1 MVCIESMMDST
12 RLPLSDD
19 RLTAAPF
26 HLDAQGLAWVKS
38 CFAKMDSEAKIA
50 QIVLPMCRDLSD
62 AGVDAMSARQLGGVH
77 RFPSYTEAELRG
89 SASRLQARSAVPP
102 LLPADI
108 EMSEKAS
115 VKSGTAFPNQM
126 AVAATNDPQNAYRM
140 AAIAAREAGF
150 LGFNI
155 SWTPVVDL
163 ALNFRSNAV
172 NTRAFS
178 QGVEQTIAMMSA
190 YLAGM
195 ADNGLVACVKHF
207 PGDGLDE
214 RDQHFVTT
222 HNSMTL
228 PEWQATFGRIFAAA
242 IAQDVRL
249 VMAGHITLAAYSAAQ
264 GDAALGEVPLL
275 PASLNADLLQGL
287 LRRDLGYNGVI
298 VSDATGM
305 AGFTSCGVRRDI
317 VPLCIESGCDIL
329 LFPRDID
336 EDIGFLRDG
345 LASGALSQAR
355 LDQAVLRVLALK
367 ASMGLH
373 LGPALPAPELRAQR
387 LGSAEHQT
395 WAREVA
401 RGCVTLVK
409 DRQALLPLSPKQ
421 HRRILLAEIRNRR
434 SPSASLPDLEIPAM
448 LEALGF
454 EITRVVPGQPID
466 PRDQDIGLYLIA
478 EEGLSGREVL
488 GPRWEQFHGAFPLTM
503 QRMWQHLPTVFVSL
517 GSPFLLFHMP
527 DCPTFVN
534 GYSAVLPVQRAL
546 VDALTGVIPF
556 RGQSPVDVSCGLL
569 NLQKA

>member
-1 MVCIESMMDST
+1 MET
-12 RLPLSDD
+12 AHLPLSEDQ
-19 RLTAAPF
+19 LKAAPF
-26 HLDAQGLAWVKS
+26 HLDPAALVWVKS
-38 CFAKMDSEAKIA
+38 TFGKMDPDAKLA

-62 AGVDAMSARQLGGVH
+62 AGIDAMITRQLGGVH
-77 RFPSYTEAELRG
+77 RFPSYSADELRH
-89 SASRLQARSAVPP
+89 SALRLLTHSAVPP

-126 AVAATNDPQNAYRM
+126 AVAATNDPQSAYRM
-140 AAIAAREAGF
+140 GAIAAREAGY

-163 ALNFRSNAV
+163 ALNFRANAV

-178 QGVEQTIAMMSA
+178 QNVAQTIAMMSA
-190 YLAGM
+190 YLDGM

-222 HNSMTL
+222 HNSMTMTD
-228 PEWQATFGRIFAAA
+228 WRSSFGRIFATA
-242 IAQDVRL
+242 IRKDVRL
-249 VMAGHITLAAYSAAQ
+249 VMAGHITLAAYQASL
-264 GDAALGEVPLL
+264 GDAALSNERLL
-275 PASLNADLLQGL
+275 PASLNAALLQGL
-287 LRRDLGYNGVI
+287 LRQELGYNGVV

-305 AGFTSCGVRRDI
+305 AGFTSCGPRKDI

-329 LFPRDID
+329 LFPRDTD

-345 LASGALSQAR
+345 LASGALSQKR

-373 LGPALPAPELRAQR
+373 LNRSLPKPERRDAS
-387 LGSAEHQT
+387 LGSAEHKA

-401 RGCVTLVK
+401 EGSVTLVK
-409 DRQALLPLSPKQ
+409 DVQSLLPLSPKQ
-421 HRRILLAEIRNRR
+421 HRRILLAEIRDRR
-434 SPSASLPDLEIPAM
+434 SPSAPMPDLEIPAM

-466 PRDQDIGLYLIA
+466 PRDQDIGMYLIA

-488 GPRWEQFHGAFPLTM
+488 GPQWERFHGAFPLTM

-556 RGQSPVDVSCGLL
+556 RGESPVDVYCGLP
-569 NLQKA
+569 NPSKA